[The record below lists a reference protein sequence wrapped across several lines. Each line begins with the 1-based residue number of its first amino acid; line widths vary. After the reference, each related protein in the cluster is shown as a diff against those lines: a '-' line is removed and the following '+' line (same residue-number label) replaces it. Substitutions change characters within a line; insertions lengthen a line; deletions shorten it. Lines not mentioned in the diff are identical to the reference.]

1 MIPDEIAAKVRALL
15 DDHLNLERGEMM
27 MPLKVHEIEALGRAI
42 CDVVEKALS
51 EAGRRKPRTSTR

>member
-27 MPLKVHEIEALGRAI
+27 MPLKVYEIEGLGRSI
-42 CDVVEKALS
+42 RNLVDDIIELR
-51 EAGRRKPRTSTR
+51 ETQ